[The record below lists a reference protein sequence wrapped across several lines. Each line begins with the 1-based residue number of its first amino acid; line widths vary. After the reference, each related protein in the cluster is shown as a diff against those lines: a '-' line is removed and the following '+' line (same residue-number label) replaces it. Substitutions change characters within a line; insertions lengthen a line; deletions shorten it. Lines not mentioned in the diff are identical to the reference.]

1 MTWRCKSFPPP
12 DLIFVSSCLDGM
24 VHGTPEGCSKWRF
37 TGVYGFV
44 FASSNPVAD
53 CFDVDGC
60 HGRLPASILA
70 GLLGL
75 GEAATASLGGSG
87 GYNPCGADALPIT
100 HVFGRAESTDF
111 GAIESGTCEGRFQ
124 GVFGTALE
132 SPTGGAN
139 TDAQPLRYDLPRGAG
154 GSERGHLYSIHR
166 GTGTPQ
172 LFAFCLG

>member
-1 MTWRCKSFPPP
+1 
-12 DLIFVSSCLDGM
+12 
-24 VHGTPEGCSKWRF
+24 
-37 TGVYGFV
+37 VYGFV

-100 HVFGRAESTDF
+100 HVSGRVETVDSGAVESGVYDARFRQVFGR
-111 GAIESGTCEGRFQ
+111 G
-124 GVFGTALE
+124 L
-132 SPTGGAN
+132 
-139 TDAQPLRYDLPRGAG
+139 
-154 GSERGHLYSIHR
+154 
-166 GTGTPQ
+166 
-172 LFAFCLG
+172 